1 MLKNK
6 RLLIALSLA
15 FVIIEITLGIII
27 QTPKSNNYI
36 QYFAIALACV
46 FCSIFFEKSKSYLF
60 TQIALICT
68 AFADFFLVYLFPI
81 EQLNGMIFF
90 AGTQIAYFLRIYF
103 EEQNAKIRKIHLIT
117 RIIASI
123 VALVATFI
131 VLKESTDA
139 LALVSIFYYANLILN
154 IVFAFVNFKN
164 AQILAIGLVF
174 FAICDTFV
182 GFASIGPYMTLS
194 EGSLIYKILN
204 SGVNVAWIFY
214 VPSQMLL
221 AISLL
226 PNKIKKRV

>member
-15 FVIIEITLGIII
+15 FVIIEIALGIII
-27 QTPKSNNYI
+27 QTPHSNNYI

-60 TQIALICT
+60 TQIALIFT
-68 AFADFFLVYLFPI
+68 VLADFFLVYLYPI

-103 EEQNAKIRKIHLIT
+103 EEQNAKIRKIHLRT

-123 VALVATFI
+123 VAIVATFI
-131 VLKESTDA
+131 VLGKNTDA
-139 LALVSIFYYANLILN
+139 LAIVSIFYYANLILN
-154 IVFAFVNFKN
+154 IVFAFINFKN
-164 AQILAIGLVF
+164 EQILAIGLVF
-174 FAICDTFV
+174 FVICDTFV
-182 GFASIGPYMTLS
+182 GFGSIGPYMTLS